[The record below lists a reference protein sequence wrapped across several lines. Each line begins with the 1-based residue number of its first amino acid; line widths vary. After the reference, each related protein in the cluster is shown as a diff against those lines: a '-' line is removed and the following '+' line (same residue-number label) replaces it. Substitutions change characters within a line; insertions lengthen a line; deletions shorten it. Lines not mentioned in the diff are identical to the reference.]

1 MVKIESIQV
10 AAFLDDGTK
19 APVAAIIQSL
29 LDRVDALETALDAAQ
44 RANELQS
51 EDLEPD
57 WSKSLREEAEDAC
70 SMVASVRQ
78 EIEECVGECEA
89 RDIAEEV
96 VAQHVDHLVC
106 EDGVHDLVASYII
119 DDDSGVLRRKVIE
132 IVADALQGR

>member
-1 MVKIESIQV
+1 MVRVESIQV

-44 RANELQS
+44 RANELQP

-57 WSKSLREEAEDAC
+57 WAKSLREEAEDAC

-78 EIEECVGECEA
+78 ELEDRIDECEA

-96 VAQHVDHLVC
+96 VSQHVDHLVC
-106 EDGVHDLVASYII
+106 EDGVHDLIAQYVI
-119 DDDSGVLRRKVIE
+119 DDDSGVLQRKVLS

>member
-1 MVKIESIQV
+1 MVRIESIQV

-44 RANELQS
+44 RRDEADAEWESS
-51 EDLEPD
+51 EVIREIKCDLEE
-57 WSKSLREEAEDAC
+57 LREDRRELRREMED
-70 SMVASVRQ
+70 
-78 EIEECVGECEA
+78 CVDECEA
-89 RDIAEEV
+89 RDITEEV